1 MDRTF
6 PPKNRLGLHYPS
18 DEPTRIADLQ
28 SWKPFL
34 VQVGASWLVLDA
46 DGSRAIPEVFL
57 RGLVEIGVRPLLHF
71 KLPLDPSPRV
81 AELDPLLRAYARW
94 GVRYAV
100 FFDCPNTSTAWP
112 SAAWTQH
119 DLVERFLDRFIPLAE
134 AAWQVGIIPMLP
146 PLEPGGS
153 YWDTA
158 FLRAALQGVLRR
170 KPGLVQNGLGLSAYA
185 WSFGRPARWG
195 WGGAE
200 RWPETRPY
208 HTPEGSQD
216 QRGLGIFDWYRGISR
231 LVVGHELPLFLLEAG
246 SSGERAACSVE
257 LAETIACLL
266 QGEAVADPE
275 APEGKLPPFPG
286 CVIGGALRMA
296 CSPRDEAI
304 QPLAAVL
311 QKIHHRVVSGG
322 ALTGL
327 NGAHP
332 IHHYLLLPVYEWG
345 VPEWHLDAIKPFIR
359 KYRPTVGFSLA
370 EAALAESVT
379 VLATEGEIPESALD
393 QLRFAGCK
401 VERIEAR
408 GTSLA
413 SLLAER

>member
-1 MDRTF
+1 MDRMIS
-6 PPKNRLGLHYPS
+6 PKNRLGLHYPP
-18 DEPTRIADLQ
+18 DEPTRVADLQ
-28 SWKPFL
+28 CWKPLL
-34 VQVGASWLVLDA
+34 VQVGASWLVLEA

-57 RGLVEIGVRPLLHF
+57 RGLLEIGVRPLLHF
-71 KLPLDPSPRV
+71 KLPLDPAPRV
-81 AELDPLLRAYARW
+81 TELEPLLRAYSRW

-100 FFDCPNTSTAWP
+100 FFDRPNASASWP

-119 DLVERFLDRFIPLAE
+119 DLVERFLDRFLPLAE
-134 AAWQVGIIPMLP
+134 TAWQVGIIPMLP

-158 FLRAALQGVLRR
+158 FLRAALQGVQRR

-185 WSFGRPARWG
+185 WSFGRPVSWG
-195 WGGAE
+195 WGGSE
-200 RWPETRPY
+200 RWPDARPY
-208 HTPEGSQD
+208 LTPEGSQD

-231 LVVGHELPLFLLEAG
+231 SAAGRELPLFLFEAG
-246 SSGERAACSVE
+246 SSGERASCPVE
-257 LAETIACLL
+257 LAEAIACLL
-266 QGEAVADPE
+266 QGEAVAEAE
-275 APEGKLPPFPG
+275 APEGKLTPFPG
-286 CVIGGALRMA
+286 CVMGAALRIA
-296 CSPRDEAI
+296 GRPQDEAI
-304 QPLAAVL
+304 QAWAAVL
-311 QKIHHRVVSGG
+311 QKIHDRAVLEG
-322 ALTGL
+322 APAGL

-359 KYRPTVGFSLA
+359 KYQPTVGFSLV